1 VHVLDRPARKSGV
14 AFLAIEVAQVCGGE
28 APQLHVAERG
38 LDVEAGDLFVPL
50 KGVASTDQRCP
61 SLKRNSSR
69 AAKK

>member
-50 KGVASTDQRCP
+50 VGVGAHG
-61 SLKRNSSR
+61 
-69 AAKK
+69 AADAVREPRVHIGGEF